1 MAIEAVPQTNY
12 SQTLI
17 LGCLDLRPHPKT
29 NATMYREQARA
40 PYINTQNAYRVSVPT
55 KVLIV

>member
-17 LGCLDLRPHPKT
+17 LGCLDLRPRPKT
-29 NATMYREQARA
+29 VLHECHYVPRAGAR
-40 PYINTQNAYRVSVPT
+40 PIYILTRKTPT
-55 KVLIV
+55 G